1 MNSLVPTKGIYLYNE
16 GDSSK
21 VLLAV
26 FKVFIF
32 GRVESWTGLDC
43 KHTHSPT
50 SKGPAGIMGW
60 EQILAEGK
68 SFRVSTLMLLTC
80 CRERVR

>member
-1 MNSLVPTKGIYLYNE
+1 MNSLVPMKGIYLCNE
-16 GDSSK
+16 

-43 KHTHSPT
+43 KPHTHSPT
-50 SKGPAGIMGW
+50 SKGLAGIMGW
-60 EQILAEGK
+60 EQIPAEGEPF
-68 SFRVSTLMLLTC
+68 FRVSTLMLLT
-80 CRERVR
+80 